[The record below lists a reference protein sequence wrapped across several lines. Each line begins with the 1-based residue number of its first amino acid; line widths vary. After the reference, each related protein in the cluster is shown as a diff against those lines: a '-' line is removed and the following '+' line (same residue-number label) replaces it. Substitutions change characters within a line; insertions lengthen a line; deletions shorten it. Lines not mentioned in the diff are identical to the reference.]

1 MGSRFLAGVRE
12 GRVWA
17 LGFVHIRC
25 SLFSGYTA
33 FGLWVSKIFAVR
45 PGLSEVFVVRG
56 DQQELQYT
64 LGRHGLF
71 DDQIRPLPARVQRS
85 DSPMP
90 ATNVV
95 LTCATS

>member
-1 MGSRFLAGVRE
+1 MLWAVGFLAGVRE

-64 LGRHGLF
+64 LGRHGLLTTKL
-71 DDQIRPLPARVQRS
+71 DLSLLRCNAQIRRCLQL
-85 DSPMP
+85 M
-90 ATNVV
+90 
-95 LTCATS
+95 